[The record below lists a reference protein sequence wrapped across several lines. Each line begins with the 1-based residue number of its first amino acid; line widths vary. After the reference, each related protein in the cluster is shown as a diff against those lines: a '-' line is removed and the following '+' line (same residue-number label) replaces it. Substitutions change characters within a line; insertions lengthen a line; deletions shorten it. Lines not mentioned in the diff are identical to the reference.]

1 MICFAIIFHLTVK
14 TVFIVSHHSYFDN
27 ILKELNAF
35 KDEVF
40 AHRNDD
46 GPFLE
51 YVVRIEE
58 DIKTAVI
65 GTYTELMRCR

>member
-27 ILKELNAF
+27 ILKKLNAF

-46 GPFLE
+46 RPFLKD
-51 YVVRIEE
+51 VVRIEE
-58 DIKTAVI
+58 DIKAV
-65 GTYTELMRCR
+65 